1 MLVHINSKRYVDMMH
16 FKGLWSFFRREHTSN
31 PANDKSLNVCTS
43 PTDIHYRASS
53 TCRLLIFPQASVCI
67 RSNTTTLNHWFGAIL
82 FCLKSSSGPFLQL
95 TKYSQIFTYFVHRFL
110 LYPWCQFSTCLLIFT
125 SWCLFLRPRG
135 TSFSCGL
142 LRVSAREGEDLCK
155 AKLENVLSLSSWL
168 YLWANSCFRSYGSS
182 FTPSTLFYRQW
193 FWWNQKIVLPVVDNY
208 E

>member
-43 PTDIHYRASS
+43 PTDIHHRASS

-95 TKYSQIFTYFVHRFL
+95 TIVFTEIFANFHVFCSQVPLVPLVPILNMFVNIYL
-110 LYPWCQFSTCLLIFT
+110 M
-125 SWCLFLRPRG
+125 
-135 TSFSCGL
+135 
-142 LRVSAREGEDLCK
+142 VSLP
-155 AKLENVLSLSSWL
+155 
-168 YLWANSCFRSYGSS
+168 
-182 FTPSTLFYRQW
+182 PSTWYKLLVWLAAGECSGRW
-193 FWWNQKIVLPVVDNY
+193 RSL
-208 E
+208 